1 MTKKHKDAKD
11 FRGDF
16 HSKTSGFPAASLN
29 TSTGNSDLCLPY
41 SPELPLCYFSPKCK
55 CSSGEYVDRPSNSS
69 QDGRNFDDTLGHCD
83 HCDSLQKMQMKTLQ
97 KSLARH
103 GAQKALAPSEAVD
116 RFMPRTTQLQER
128 KRRREDDCKRET
140 LLEAGTSSNEV
151 MIGPQL
157 PDIPKVDMHDD
168 SLNTTANLIRN
179 KLKEVRSFKKETCK
193 RQFGYKDYQLSG
205 ELFVGTSVFSFSF
218 FPFLIF
224 ICFPTVIC

>member
-1 MTKKHKDAKD
+1 MTKKHKGAKD

-97 KSLARH
+97 NSLARH

-140 LLEAGTSSNEV
+140 LLEACTSSNEV

-168 SLNTTANLIRN
+168 SLN
-179 KLKEVRSFKKETCK
+179 
-193 RQFGYKDYQLSG
+193 SG
-205 ELFVGTSVFSFSF
+205 N
-218 FPFLIF
+218 
-224 ICFPTVIC
+224 